1 MSFHCCLS
9 VPLIHF
15 PMAHNLGPDSKVTQC
30 LESFILSVEGDFS
43 DPSQS
48 SFQSTMPKIKREIQS
63 LEEVR
68 QGGREGREGETEK
81 RERLEEKWWMREG
94 EESNEHSLTHSLSL
108 SLFSSFFFFPVFVK

>member
-9 VPLIHF
+9 LPLIHF

-48 SFQSTMPKIKREIQS
+48 SFQSTMPKIKRGDTVPGRSET
-63 LEEVR
+63 
-68 QGGREGREGETEK
+68 GREGGEGSGDREE
-81 RERLEEKWWMREG
+81 REAGREVVDERG
-94 EESNEHSLTHSLSL
+94 RR
-108 SLFSSFFFFPVFVK
+108 KQ